1 MKRTTALAAAFL
13 FALTV
18 YAADPVVIRDDA
30 FYPLQNIAKEMKFTV
45 RVDKDLDFE
54 LEEDLANNKKWAVKE
69 YDARIIKVE
78 IDHDRADDPGEKDK
92 AEFEVEGIIAGS
104 TTLELVYGN
113 NEKTVKIHVTVTP

>member
-45 RVDKDLDFE
+45 RADKDLDFE
-54 LEEDLANNKKWAVKE
+54 LEEDLANNKKWTVKE

-92 AEFEVEGIIAGS
+92 AEFEVKGIIAGS

-113 NEKTVKIHVTVTP
+113 NEKTVKIHVTVTQ

>member
-1 MKRTTALAAAFL
+1 MKRTTTLAAAFL

-45 RVDKDLDFE
+45 HADKDLDFE

-113 NEKTVKIHVTVTP
+113 NEKTVKIHVTVTQ

>member
-1 MKRTTALAAAFL
+1 MKRTTTLAAAFL

-45 RVDKDLDFE
+45 RADKDLDFE
-54 LEEDLANNKKWAVKE
+54 LEEDLANNKKWTVKE

-113 NEKTVKIHVTVTP
+113 NEKTVKIHVTVTQ

>member
-45 RVDKDLDFE
+45 RADKDLDFE